1 MRFFNIFKNKNAPFF
16 EVFTSVNLKKV
27 RFFSIFVRKVVQEKI
42 ISIWQY
48 SSWRT
53 FSSNITKKRTFFKF
67 TLEYI
72 PKKGAFLFFS
82 TLKNRTFFSHWN
94 SYPIEGNFHFSWNG
108 TISLR
113 KSTIWSLRLRVIPI
127 VRAKTPISRVGDYT
141 VGNSHE
147 LGAYKCKY
155 MWKMPRF
162 RGICVKYIWK
172 CPEFVAK

>member
-1 MRFFNIFKNKNAPFF
+1 MRFFNIVKNKNAPFF

-82 TLKNRTFFSHWN
+82 TLKNRTFFRHWN
-94 SYPIEGNFHFSWNG
+94 SSKILAIYAYILLNCNYH
-108 TISLR
+108 SL
-113 KSTIWSLRLRVIPI
+113 WSRNYMLWL
-127 VRAKTPISRVGDYT
+127 KYDWKWK
-141 VGNSHE
+141 
-147 LGAYKCKY
+147 GAFFQYREK
-155 MWKMPRF
+155 
-162 RGICVKYIWK
+162 
-172 CPEFVAK
+172 